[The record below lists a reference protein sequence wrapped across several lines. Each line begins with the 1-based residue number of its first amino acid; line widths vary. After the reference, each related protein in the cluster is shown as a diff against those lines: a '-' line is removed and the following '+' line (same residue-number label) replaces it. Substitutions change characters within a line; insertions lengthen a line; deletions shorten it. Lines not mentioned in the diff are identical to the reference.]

1 MRTVFMGSPEF
12 AVPCLVALHKA
23 TEVVAVVSQPDRPSG
38 RGLTLLPPAVKV
50 KALELGLPVL
60 QPTALR
66 PAKSNF
72 VSELTALRPELVVV
86 VAYGR
91 ILPPEVLSVPPRG
104 CWNVH
109 ASLLP
114 RYRGAAPIQWA
125 LIRGE
130 KVTGVT
136 LMQMDPGMD
145 TGPTLLRCELPIEA
159 TDTSGTLHHKL
170 SELGAALLGQGLDAL
185 RAGTLPAAVV
195 QEHAVATMAPLL
207 DKEHGRADFT
217 RSADR
222 VVGQLRGVD
231 PWPGGFTTILP
242 TASEP
247 DSPAEAAG
255 EPVVLKLFTARLS
268 SGQGQPGEVLG
279 VDRDGLHIACAQGA
293 VAIAELQLPGRK
305 RLPAQALLAGFK
317 LPRGT
322 LLGGGQR
329 NPLLD

>member
-12 AVPCLVALHKA
+12 AVPCLLALHEA

-72 VSELTALRPELVVV
+72 VQELAALQPELVVV

-91 ILPPEVLSVPPRG
+91 ILPPEALAVPPRG

-130 KVTGVT
+130 SVTGVT
-136 LMQMDPGMD
+136 LMQMDAGMD
-145 TGPTLLRCELPIEA
+145 TGPTLLRRELVIEPA
-159 TDTSGTLHHKL
+159 DTSGTLHHKL
-170 SELGAALLGQGLDAL
+170 SQIGGELLSHGLAEL
-185 RAGTLPAAVV
+185 QAGTLPAAVA
-195 QEHAVATMAPLL
+195 QDAAAATMAPLL

-217 RSADR
+217 RDAAAL
-222 VVGQLRGVD
+222 VGQLRGVD
-231 PWPGGFTTILP
+231 PWPGGFTTLP
-242 TASEP
+242 RQLFAELAREPPQAS
-247 DSPAEAAG
+247 D
-255 EPVVLKLFTARLS
+255 EPVRP
-268 SGQGQPGEVLG
+268 Q
-279 VDRDGLHIACAQGA
+279 
-293 VAIAELQLPGRK
+293 AIRRPHLIR
-305 RLPAQALLAGFK
+305 
-317 LPRGT
+317 
-322 LLGGGQR
+322 
-329 NPLLD
+329 

>member
-12 AVPCLVALHKA
+12 AVPCLLALHQA

-38 RGLTLLPPAVKV
+38 RGLTLLPPAVKQ

-66 PAKSNF
+66 PSKSSF
-72 VSELTALRPELVVV
+72 VSELAALRPELVVV

-91 ILPPEVLSVPPRG
+91 ILPPEVLQVPPRG

-114 RYRGAAPIQWA
+114 RYRGAAPIQWS

-130 KVTGVT
+130 SVTGVT

-145 TGPTLLRCELPIEA
+145 TGPMLLQRELPIA
-159 TDTSGTLHHKL
+159 ADDTSGTLHEKL
-170 SELGAALLGQGLDAL
+170 SRLGSELLAEGLAQL
-185 RAGTLPAAVV
+185 AAGTLPAPIA
-195 QEHAVATMAPLL
+195 QDHAAATMAPLL

-217 RSADR
+217 RPAAA

-231 PWPGGFTTILP
+231 PWPGGFTTV
-242 TASEP
+242 A
-247 DSPAEAAG
+247 AAAG
-255 EPVVLKLFTARLS
+255 EAAAPGEAGGEPVLLKLFGARRS
-268 SGQGQPGEVLG
+268 SGHGQPGAVLG
-279 VDRDGLHIACAQGA
+279 VDRDGLHIACGEGA
-293 VAIAELQLPGRK
+293 VVIAELQLPGRK
-305 RLPAQALLAGFK
+305 RLPAQAVLAGYK